1 MSYLRHN
8 LCYLKKNTVPVLAS
22 AEINATTFLLSTAI
36 FERWAN
42 NAYPLICTRQPH
54 EINPS
59 YVQLAIP
66 YFDDANQQK
75 HRFNFFIKKT
85 DISSISM
92 PPTLSEV
99 FAYHSFDQYDSTRV
113 FGSYAWQYLTN
124 TKQVHHRSDL
134 DVLIRYEQQSVYAL
148 LQQITYL
155 KRVLNIEHIDAE
167 VRFETHGDC
176 ALAELA
182 NSQAN
187 TILFKTGQG
196 VSLVNRDLLYVDCP
210 TLIAKCT

>member
-1 MSYLRHN
+1 MNYLRHN
-8 LCYLKKNTVPVLAS
+8 LCYLKKHTLPVLANADINS
-22 AEINATTFLLSTAI
+22 ATSFPSTAI

-42 NAYPLICTRQPH
+42 NAYPLVCTRQPLA
-54 EINPS
+54 INPS
-59 YVQLAIP
+59 FVQLAIP

-75 HRFNFFIKKT
+75 HRFSFIINKT
-85 DISSISM
+85 DISSITM

-99 FAYHSFDQYDSTRV
+99 FAYHSFDQHDSIHV

-134 DVLIRYEQQSVYAL
+134 DVLIRYEQQSVHAL
-148 LQQITYL
+148 LQEITYL
-155 KRVLNIEHIDAE
+155 KTVLNIEHIDAE

-187 TILFKTGQG
+187 AILFKTGQG
-196 VSLVNRDLLYVDCP
+196 VSLVNRDALYADCP
-210 TLIAKCT
+210 TLLV